1 MRLFYFL
8 SVIFFILTI
17 ITGIFM
23 FIGYKIYPNKLL
35 FFIVPT
41 IGYFPLIGI
50 IFGRLYKSSNLEIFT
65 GHFLF
70 YYNNMILISIFLLI
84 VYLLGQT
91 LNKDLFYFLSN
102 KKKTFTLFTILFF
115 IILAIIGRSNFTN
128 IKKEYFN
135 ISFDEEIPNS
145 TLKLGFISDLH
156 LNSVFNGDSLDRV
169 LEKMTDDKVD
179 LVLIGG
185 DFVDNDPYRINDN
198 IKKIISKYN
207 FPKGI
212 YSILGNH
219 EYYGGIDRNIDF
231 IKDSGIKLLR
241 DDILTINNINIIGR
255 DDKTNI
261 NRKNLKSLLNKIE
274 DPHIIVL
281 DHNPKSIKESLK
293 NNIDLHLGGHTH
305 NGQLF
310 PINHLVNYLNLNGYG
325 YKKINK
331 THTIVSSGLGTWMIP
346 YRIKSKSE
354 YIIIDIDYFYNPI
367 PKKKRATHK

>member
-1 MRLFYFL
+1 MKLFYFL

-17 ITGIFM
+17 VTGIFL

-50 IFGRLYKSSNLEIFT
+50 IFGRIYKSKTLEIFT

-70 YYNNMILISIFLLI
+70 YYNNLILISVFLLI
-84 VYLLGQT
+84 IYLLGQS
-91 LNKDLFYFLSN
+91 LNKDLFYIISHN
-102 KKKTFTLFTILFF
+102 RKIFTLFIILFF
-115 IILAIIGRSNFTN
+115 VSLSIIGRSNFKN

-135 ISFDEEIPNS
+135 ISFDGKTPNS
-145 TLKLGFISDLH
+145 TLRLGFISDIH
-156 LNSVFNGDSLDRV
+156 LNNIFNGDSLDHA
-169 LEKMTDDKVD
+169 LEKMTVDKVD

-185 DFVDNDPYRINDN
+185 DFVDNDPHRIDDN
-198 IKKIISKYN
+198 IKNIISKYN

-219 EYYGGIDRNIDF
+219 EYYGGVDRNIDF

-241 DDILTINNINIIGR
+241 DDILTIDNISIVGR
-255 DDKTNI
+255 DDKTNR
-261 NRKNLKSLLNKIE
+261 NRKNLKSLLSKIK

-281 DHNPKSIKESLK
+281 DHNPKSIEEGLK

-310 PINHLVNYLNLNGYG
+310 PMNHLVNYLNLNGYG

-346 YRIKSKSE
+346 YRIKSRSE
-354 YIIIDIDYFYNPI
+354 YMIIDIDYFYNSTS
-367 PKKKRATHK
+367 KKN